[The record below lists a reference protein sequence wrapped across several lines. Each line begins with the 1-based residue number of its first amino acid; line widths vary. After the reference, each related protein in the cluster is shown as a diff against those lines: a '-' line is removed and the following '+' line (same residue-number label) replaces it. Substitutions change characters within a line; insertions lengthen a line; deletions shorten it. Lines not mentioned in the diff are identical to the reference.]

1 MSSTFWTTSAG
12 FCVPWILTRCALVRL
27 SSLRSVRSSVLEK
40 EYGASVHV
48 YGFQITS
55 VKPDSITLEIDM
67 EISTEARSKAFVEL
81 SK

>member
-1 MSSTFWTTSAG
+1 MIRVTLTS
-12 FCVPWILTRCALVRL
+12 L
-27 SSLRSVRSSVLEK
+27 LEK